1 MSVRSPTYQLLC
13 WVPVLLLGPLLVVG
27 CGGGGTYAVDVE
39 QIGQHFLPTERNVEH
54 HPDSLGALSISEA
67 EGKIQY
73 QLGRDLESLTQKWS
87 CTFQSVGVGPS
98 QNSPTYATLRSLELA
113 LVSLQPEMGILSLRE
128 ERARELI
135 KKRRDEYF
143 ETLQIVVYW
152 FPQRPGDTGIISGP
166 GTRTRLLVRDST
178 YQPVQAGYGPL
189 REAFLGAGGTAL
201 YRRNTLS
208 FPRTVNGEDILED
221 VSEIRLEVRRSG
233 SPSSERFTWSW
244 AEGQTA
250 QSDVGRNES
259 GLAAQRIARQ

>member
-1 MSVRSPTYQLLC
+1 MSARSATHQLLR
-13 WVPVLLLGPLLVVG
+13 WVPVLLLGSLLAVG
-27 CGGGGTYAVDVE
+27 CGGGGTYAVDEE
-39 QIGQHFLPTERNVEH
+39 QIGQRFLPTERKVEH

-73 QLGRDLESLTQKWS
+73 QMSRDLESLTQKWS
-87 CTFQSVGVGPS
+87 CTFQSVGVGRS
-98 QNSPTYATLRSLELA
+98 QRSPTYATLWSLELSLA
-113 LVSLQPEMGILSLRE
+113 SLQPEMGILSLRE

-135 KKRRDEYF
+135 KERRSEYF
-143 ETLQIVVYW
+143 DTLQIVVYW
-152 FPQRPGDTGIISGP
+152 FPQGPGDSGIISGP

-178 YQPVQAGYGPL
+178 YRPVQAGHGPL

-221 VSEIRLEVRRSG
+221 ISEIRLEVRRSG
-233 SPSSERFTWSW
+233 FSSSERFTWSW
-244 AEGQTA
+244 SEGQTA

-259 GLAAQRIARQ
+259 GLTAQRIARQ